1 MFGPSN
7 VLAKTYEYFYAN
19 SVIQLNNQNVTESN
33 PGDINFIL
41 FQDVIL

>member
-1 MFGPSN
+1 MFAPSN
-7 VLAKTYEYFYAN
+7 ILAKTYSCAN

-33 PGDINFIL
+33 PDDSNFKL